1 MTDELAD
8 DGFEVPRL
16 ARLYDPLDPDRS
28 DLDAYVAIVDDAS
41 GQLLYGEKP
50 HAPELCE
57 ESVYGMPEI
66 FNSDQGGQFTRP
78 GQSGLGGRHHVHPDG
93 LRLGQLVRDRRAR
106 SSPGR

>member
-1 MTDELAD
+1 M
-8 DGFEVPRL
+8 
-16 ARLYDPLDPDRS
+16 S
-28 DLDAYVAIVDDAS
+28 ISKDAS
-41 GQLLYGEKP
+41 FCVEAL
-50 HAPELCE
+50 E
-57 ESVYGMPEI
+57 EAFSKYGMPEI